1 MTATTQ
7 LATPPNVPPGQADYS
22 DGLAEEAPENQPEAS
37 EEPLADGTEQVG
49 LEGDASEPLFAA
61 VPSSGAGAR
70 PRRIREVDF
79 TRPTKFT
86 PDQQRRLER
95 AHESFCR
102 TTASRLS
109 AVLRLPI
116 EIEVVN
122 VQQLTWASVVTEI
135 PQPTLFAD
143 VKVGQIGSHMVMST
157 DLALIVRLIERLLGS
172 QLPPRTIDR
181 ELTEIELALATNVYT
196 IFLEHLGATWEE
208 LLGLSLA
215 LEALESQVTNLQL
228 FPPSEPILAL
238 TIAFRMEETTSAIWL
253 VVPYRSI
260 ETVIDRLPSAQH
272 GDSERALDAGGE
284 IASAVA
290 STLARADVEVRAEI
304 GSVHLTVDEVLA
316 LRPGAVIELDTPA
329 SEGVTLVA
337 ENVPI
342 HRARP
347 GRSGRRRAIEIIER
361 LGAPS

>member
-1 MTATTQ
+1 MI
-7 LATPPNVPPGQADYS
+7 D
-22 DGLAEEAPENQPEAS
+22 EAPETQPEESDPA
-37 EEPLADGTEQVG
+37 P
-49 LEGDASEPLFAA
+49 SEPEDQAA
-61 VPSSGAGAR
+61 PDDPADAAGDDAGPILDSIAAPDAIESPQASDAIAASR
-70 PRRIREVDF
+70 RSRRIREVDF

-109 AVLRLPI
+109 ANLRLPI
-116 EIEVVN
+116 ELEVVN

-143 VKVGQIGSHMVMST
+143 VKVGQLSTHMVMST
-157 DLALIVRLIERLLGS
+157 DLSLIVRLIERLLGS
-172 QLPPRTIDR
+172 QLPPRAVDR
-181 ELTEIELALATNVYT
+181 ELTEIELALATNVYS
-196 IFLEHLGATWEE
+196 IFLEHLSATWDE
-208 LLGLSLA
+208 LLGLELA
-215 LEALESQVTNLQL
+215 LEGLESQVTNLQL

-238 TIAFRMEETTSAIWL
+238 TIEFLMEDATSSIWL

-260 ETVIDRLPSAQH
+260 EAVIDRLPSAQL
-272 GDSERALDAGGE
+272 GDADPEGSAGAE

-290 STLARADVEVRAEI
+290 STLARADVEIRAEI

-316 LRPGAVIELDTPA
+316 LEPGSVLELDAPA
-329 SEGVTLVA
+329 SSGVTLIA
-337 ENVPI
+337 ENTPI

-347 GRSGRRRAIEIIER
+347 GRSGRRRAVEIVER
-361 LGAPS
+361 LEASS

>member
-1 MTATTQ
+1 M
-7 LATPPNVPPGQADYS
+7 
-22 DGLAEEAPENQPEAS
+22 AEEEPEDQPEGGAGT
-37 EEPLADGTEQVG
+37 PADAAEQAG
-49 LEGDASEPLFAA
+49 ADADPSDPGFEA
-61 VPSSGAGAR
+61 VAPTPSSTRA
-70 PRRIREVDF
+70 RRIREVDF

-95 AHESFCR
+95 AHETFCR
-102 TTASRLS
+102 TTAPRLS
-109 AVLRLPI
+109 ATLRLPI
-116 EIEVVN
+116 ELEVIN

-143 VKVGQIGSHMVMST
+143 IKLGQLGTHIVMST

-181 ELTEIELALATNVYT
+181 ELTEIELALATNVYA

-208 LLGLSLA
+208 LLGLGLG
-215 LEALESQVTNLQL
+215 LDGLESQVTNPQL

-238 TIAFRMEETTSAIWL
+238 TIDFRMEDSTAAIWL

-260 ETVIDRLPSAQH
+260 ENVIDQLPSAQA
-272 GDSERALDAGGE
+272 GDAERALDAGGE
-284 IASAVA
+284 VATAVA

-304 GSVHLTVDEVLA
+304 GSVRLTVDEALA
-316 LRPGAVIELDTPA
+316 LRPGTMIELDTPA

-342 HRARP
+342 HRGRP
-347 GRSGRRRAIEIIER
+347 GRSGRRRAVEIIEK
-361 LGAPS
+361 LGAAS